1 MKNEN
6 VQDRMIRQLKE
17 EIEMLRAKLQ
27 ASATAGATAG
37 ASGVSTAE
45 ADEALRLKLS
55 EMEELQKNAWEEK
68 ERLSK
73 QLEEER
79 SQNMHA
85 VMADMMHELKEQK
98 IEHMKNLKRL
108 QLEHETVLKKQ
119 DQTKAKSDEIR
130 VTIMTSM
137 KAYEKLQ
144 STYNDMVEAEKGG
157 ASMDRDELAN
167 LTNEMA
173 TLLSNIEVDKQQ
185 WMALKEAM
193 KGYRYVCL
201 YIYICIY
208 VDESKCRILHAIHAI
223 FCLVLVW
230 RLSPG
235 RSPTRKRRSWPLK
248 AFWTKTTPC
257 GSASRMKSARRPR
270 SGSSLS

>member
-1 MKNEN
+1 MRESMLDVFNLQVTKNEN

-27 ASATAGATAG
+27 ASAT
-37 ASGVSTAE
+37 SGVSAGPAGAGNAE
-45 ADEALRLKLS
+45 ADEALKQKLA
-55 EMEELQKNAWEEK
+55 EMEEMQRNAWEEK

-79 SQNMHA
+79 SQNMHT

-157 ASMDRDELAN
+157 ASMDREELAN

-173 TLLSNIEVDKQQ
+173 SLLSNIEVDKQQ

-193 KGYRYVCL
+193 KGYRYEYFL
-201 YIYICIY
+201 PEIGILIYNKNVPLCC
-208 VDESKCRILHAIHAI
+208 VGLG
-223 FCLVLVW
+223 W
-230 RLSPG
+230 R
-235 RSPTRKRRSWPLK
+235 R
-248 AFWTKTTPC
+248 
-257 GSASRMKSARRPR
+257 
-270 SGSSLS
+270 

>member
-1 MKNEN
+1 MVAAISPANYNYDETLSTLAYANRAKSIENKVTKNEN
-6 VQDRMIRQLKE
+6 VQDKMIRQLKE
-17 EIEMLRAKLQ
+17 EIEMLRAQLQ
-27 ASATAGATAG
+27 ANVGG
-37 ASGVSTAE
+37 VASSGTSSTGGSPE
-45 ADEALRLKLS
+45 ADEELRVKLA
-55 EMEELQKNAWEEK
+55 EMEEIQRNAWEEK

-79 SQNMHA
+79 SLNMHT
-85 VMADMMHELKEQK
+85 VMSDMMHELKEQK

-144 STYNDMVEAEKGG
+144 STYNDMVEAEKSG
-157 ASMDRDELAN
+157 AVMDREELAN

-173 TLLSNIEVDKQQ
+173 SLLSNIEVDKQQ

-193 KGYRYVCL
+193 KSYR
-201 YIYICIY
+201 
-208 VDESKCRILHAIHAI
+208 
-223 FCLVLVW
+223 
-230 RLSPG
+230 
-235 RSPTRKRRSWPLK
+235 
-248 AFWTKTTPC
+248 
-257 GSASRMKSARRPR
+257 
-270 SGSSLS
+270 